1 MIDHVI
7 TLTNGVTLF
16 PDHVALLSRR
26 RNLFADHVTEFADH
40 VILLTNDVEL
50 LLTEDMGDC
59 FCAAAVTRVGSGIVG
74 PVVWGGTIVHLADGR
89 VLGWGVLVIVRRGI
103 RWS

>member
-7 TLTNGVTLF
+7 PLTNGVGLL
-16 PDHVALLSRR
+16 PDHVALLSCC
-26 RNLFADHVTEFADH
+26 RNLFAEHVTVFADH
-40 VILLTNDVEL
+40 VILLTNDVDL
-50 LLTEDMGDC
+50 LLTEDMWGC
-59 FCAAAVTRVGSGIVG
+59 FCAAAVTPVGSGIVG

-89 VLGWGVLVIVRRGI
+89 ILGWGVLVVVRRGV